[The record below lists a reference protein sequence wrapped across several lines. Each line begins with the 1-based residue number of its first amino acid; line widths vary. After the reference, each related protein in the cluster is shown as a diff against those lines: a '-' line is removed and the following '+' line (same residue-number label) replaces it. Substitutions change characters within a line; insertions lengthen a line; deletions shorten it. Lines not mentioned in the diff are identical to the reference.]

1 MQIKIY
7 IMAGN
12 KDLKMKAPMVED
24 YGSTVEEAF
33 KKGRLETTQHYR
45 AKLFMYK
52 QLQEGL
58 MKKHDAELEVS
69 ALQGNWNS
77 LKNSSMS
84 LHSLNSRRSWS
95 LILCLLRR
103 RWLMWRSHSLIGTS
117 WVNHKYLTNL
127 CGSSISPS

>member
-52 QLQEGL
+52 QLQQGL

-69 ALQGNWNS
+69 RVAGKLELIEELFNES
-77 LKNSSMS
+77 AFTELKEKLESDLVLATAKVADVEVPFIDWYKLGEPQMFD
-84 LHSLNSRRSWS
+84 
-95 LILCLLRR
+95 
-103 RWLMWRSHSLIGTS
+103 
-117 WVNHKYLTNL
+117 
-127 CGSSISPS
+127 

>member
-58 MKKHDAELEVS
+58 INNHDAELEVS
-69 ALQGNWNS
+69 RVAGKLELIEELFNES
-77 LKNSSMS
+77 AFTELKEKLESDLVLATAKVADVEVPFIDWYKLGEPHMFD
-84 LHSLNSRRSWS
+84 
-95 LILCLLRR
+95 
-103 RWLMWRSHSLIGTS
+103 
-117 WVNHKYLTNL
+117 
-127 CGSSISPS
+127 

>member
-1 MQIKIY
+1 MHIKIY

-69 ALQGNWNS
+69 RVAGKLELIEELFNES
-77 LKNSSMS
+77 AFTELKEKLESDLVLATAKVADVEVPFIDWYKLGEPQMFD
-84 LHSLNSRRSWS
+84 
-95 LILCLLRR
+95 
-103 RWLMWRSHSLIGTS
+103 
-117 WVNHKYLTNL
+117 Y
-127 CGSSISPS
+127 

>member
-24 YGSTVEEAF
+24 YGSSVEDAF

-52 QLQEGL
+52 QLQQGL

-69 ALQGNWNS
+69 RVAGKLELIEELFNES
-77 LKNSSMS
+77 AFTELKEKLESD
-84 LHSLNSRRSWS
+84 LVLATAKVADVEVP
-95 LILCLLRR
+95 LIDWYKLGEPQ
-103 RWLMWRSHSLIGTS
+103 MFD
-117 WVNHKYLTNL
+117 
-127 CGSSISPS
+127 

>member
-58 MKKHDAELEVS
+58 MRNMMQSLKS
-69 ALQGNWNS
+69 PALQGNWNS

-84 LHSLNSRRSWS
+84 LHSLNSRRIWS

-103 RWLMWRSHSLIGTS
+103 MWLMWRSRSLIGTS
-117 WVNHKYLTNL
+117 WVNHRCLTNL
-127 CGSSISPS
+127 CGSSNSPS

>member
-52 QLQEGL
+52 QLQQGL
-58 MKKHDAELEVS
+58 MKKHDAELEVERVAGKLELIEELFNES
-69 ALQGNWNS
+69 AFTE
-77 LKNSSMS
+77 LKEKLESD
-84 LHSLNSRRSWS
+84 LVLATAKVADVEVP
-95 LILCLLRR
+95 LIDWYKLGEPQ
-103 RWLMWRSHSLIGTS
+103 MFD
-117 WVNHKYLTNL
+117 
-127 CGSSISPS
+127 